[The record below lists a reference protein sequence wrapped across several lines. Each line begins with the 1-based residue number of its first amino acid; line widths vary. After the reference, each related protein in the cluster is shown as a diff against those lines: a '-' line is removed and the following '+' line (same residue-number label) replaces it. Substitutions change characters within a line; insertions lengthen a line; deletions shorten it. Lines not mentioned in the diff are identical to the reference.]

1 MQAAIARHYKLVVC
15 KEQELIV
22 TVVEAGKSKTKAPAG
37 SVSGEGP
44 LPGSGTAGPH
54 TVKGCRSSL
63 GSL

>member
-1 MQAAIARHYKLVVC
+1 MVY

-54 TVKGCRSSL
+54 TVKGRGSSL
-63 GSL
+63 GSR